1 MSKIDT
7 QKVKEKVVD
16 MMMDLKNIMTIYADD
31 RQKIAGIEENV
42 VMAKEYKDSQI
53 AEIREKTLA
62 AARKEFDTL
71 QSHFEELAEVLRKN
85 DNTYDFS
92 DPEFAA
98 CIALMS
104 ASPKPLPVETIL
116 GIIDKFMGNRQ
127 ALLALA
133 EVAKGANETT
143 IRERIFNSE
152 SEIDTLQDRL
162 ISLDVGFPENII
174 ALPVFRDA
182 LLKIAKACGQELTDQ
197 EKDLGTGYQ
206 DLVNMQVRAAFGL

>member
-31 RQKIAGIEENV
+31 RQKIAGIEENAM
-42 VMAKEYKDSQI
+42 MAREYKDSQI

-62 AARKEFDTL
+62 AARKEFDAL
-71 QSHFEELAEVLRKN
+71 QSHFEELAEALRDN
-85 DNTYDFS
+85 DNIYDFS

-104 ASPKPLPVETIL
+104 TSPKPLPIETIL
-116 GIIDKFMGNRQ
+116 GIVDKFMGNRQ